1 MKLKSGLLATIA
13 ALCITAG
20 ACHTRYVKDSADVG
34 SAMSLNLS
42 LRGDSFLPH
51 EPIYARLDVANN
63 GATAIDLPQ
72 INNYSVGRVFHFTVV
87 APTGESLLPKPRW
100 KLADDGLS
108 HGTLPPGATV
118 HAAVDFSGYVS
129 DQNPEL
135 RGSTEAPPGAYSA
148 SCRRG
153 DAYSNTVTFVVREPT
168 ADERRALALYGDLVY
183 YRDVVYWNRPG
194 GPRLDTPLER
204 ARDMLRR
211 TEELARK
218 IVKQHP
224 RTVYALL
231 AERALAWNYHSRVSG
246 TYAHLLRS
254 SPQSLREAWRD
265 STRAVYARAL
275 GTHPNAPI
283 AEHMLSYDRLPE
295 VFDDSA
301 YKRALLEGLFAAH
314 PGTLVGREAA
324 RQLGMHIENSRE
336 QK

>member
-1 MKLKSGLLATIA
+1 MRLKPGLLAAIA
-13 ALCITAG
+13 AICFAAG
-20 ACHTRYVKDSADVG
+20 ACRTRYVKDSADIG

-42 LRGDSFLPH
+42 LKGDSFLPY

-72 INNYSVGRVFHFTVV
+72 INNFSVGRVFHFTVV
-87 APTGESLLPKPRW
+87 APTGETLPPKPRW
-100 KLADDGLS
+100 KLADVGLS
-108 HGTLPPGATV
+108 HGTLPPGATAY
-118 HAAVDFSGYVS
+118 AAVDFSGYVS

-135 RGSTEAPPGAYSA
+135 RGSVEAPPGTYSA

-168 ADERRALALYGDLVY
+168 ADERSALAMYGDLVY

-194 GPRLDTPLER
+194 GLQLDTPLER
-204 ARDMLRR
+204 AKDILRR

-224 RTVYALL
+224 RTIYALL

-246 TYAHLLRS
+246 TDAHLLRS
-254 SPQSLREAWRD
+254 SPQSQREAWRD
-265 STRAVYARAL
+265 STRVVYAWAL
-275 GTHPNAPI
+275 DAHPNSPV
-283 AEHMLSYDRLPE
+283 AEHMLAYDRLPE

-301 YKRALLEGLFAAH
+301 YKRALLESLSAAH
-314 PGTLVGREAA
+314 AGTLVGREAA
-324 RQLGMHIENSRE
+324 RQLGMHIEDSRE